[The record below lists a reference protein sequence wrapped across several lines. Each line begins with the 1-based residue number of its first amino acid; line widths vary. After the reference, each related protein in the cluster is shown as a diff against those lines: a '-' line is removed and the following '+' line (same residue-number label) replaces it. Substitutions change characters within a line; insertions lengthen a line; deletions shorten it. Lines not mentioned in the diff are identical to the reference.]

1 MDFSKAFDT
10 LNHKRLIAKLHVYS
24 FNRDLLKLI
33 PDFLSNKWQRT
44 KIIASFSSWAELTQG
59 ISQGSVM
66 SPLLFNIYL
75 NDLFYLL
82 ESTEFFNFANDPIFF
97 ACDKDLKTL
106 IRRLKHNSHL
116 AIKWFISFRI
126 WTWKLLSTNR
136 WGKHLGEFK
145 TKTIRGCNR

>member
-59 ISQGSVM
+59 VPQGSVM

-82 ESTEFFNFANDPIFF
+82 ESTEFFNFGNDPIFF
-97 ACDKDLKTL
+97 ACHKDLKIL

-116 AIKWFISFRI
+116 AIK
-126 WTWKLLSTNR
+126 
-136 WGKHLGEFK
+136 
-145 TKTIRGCNR
+145 